1 MVPLFTQCFSDKCL
15 RSVITFEAER
25 GYRNALCNNM
35 RFKNF
40 LFPRVSKLC
49 SKSKHKIAEKL
60 LVEADR
66 YDAASVTD
74 RSKLLNKVSV
84 LMGYNGLQD
93 LIESERAQK
102 ESVKMLKDGMGDF
115 DVSLACKQFPSIIF
129 GCSPPIEL
137 YDDGL
142 LSSEISK
149 EFLSSSVGTKWV
161 NPDSP
166 SESWTSLYPC
176 LPDGNPSFLRGES
189 ANDLP
194 LSSEPLNLE
203 AETDTDVQLTLE
215 ESSTRAGLEI
225 GEKAEESSTRAELE
239 IDEQAASVELILDK
253 SISFI
258 PRLTKRQFGQLENSG
273 FHTVGS
279 LDVLQNAT
287 NSVALRKLLHH
298 FPRTYA
304 DLQNAQIGIA
314 DGQYL
319 IFVGN
324 ILSSRGVRAGLSFS
338 YLEIVVE
345 GEVDSESSAEHVF
358 NASGS
363 RSKRKIYVHLKKF
376 FRGTR
381 YASFPFL
388 RSIGSK
394 YKEGDIACVSGKVRT
409 MRKDGH
415 YEMREYNMDVLEDEQ
430 DSSARAEGRPFP
442 IYPSRGGLKPNFLKD
457 IIARALKALP
467 SNVDPIP
474 QDVTQDFG
482 LLCLRD
488 AYFGIHLPKNLSEAD
503 LARKR
508 LVFDEFFYLQLG
520 RLFQMLEG
528 LGTEVEKDV
537 LLDKYRKPELNAVFT
552 EEWSSLTKQLLKALP
567 YSLTSSQ
574 LSAVSEIIWDIKR
587 PLPMNRLL
595 QGDVGCG
602 KTVVAFLACMEVI
615 GAGYQAAF
623 MVPTEL
629 LAVQHYNHLLDL
641 LEKMEQVDCK
651 PSIAL
656 LTGSTSSKQSR
667 LIREACISFLGL
679 QTGGI
684 SLVIGT
690 HSLIAD
696 KVEFSALRIAVVDEQ
711 HRFGVIQR
719 GTFNSKLY
727 YNSISSKTAASNS
740 DGPLNGDV
748 CMAPHVLA
756 MSATPIP
763 RSLALALFGDMS
775 LTQITGLPPG
785 RQPVETYIVEGN
797 ERGLERVYQMITDE
811 VEAGGRVYL
820 VYPVI
825 GQSEQLP
832 QLHAASAEFEAMS
845 SRFENYS
852 CGLLHGRM
860 KSNEKDEALRRFRT
874 GETHILLSTQVI
886 EIGVDVPEA
895 SMMVVMNAERFGIA
909 QLHQL
914 RGRVGRGAR
923 KSKCVLL
930 ASTAGGLCRLK
941 VLEKSS
947 DGFYLANMDLLL
959 RGPGDLL
966 GKKQSGHLPEFP
978 IARLEIDGNI
988 IQEAHLAALKVL
1000 GISPDLQKF
1009 PDLKAE
1015 LSMRQPLCLLGD

>member
-1 MVPLFTQCFSDKCL
+1 MALSFSLVQACGMCFSDKCL

-25 GYRNALCNNM
+25 GYRNALCNKM

-49 SKSKHKIAEKL
+49 SQSKHKIAEKL
-60 LVEADR
+60 LVKADR
-66 YDAASVTD
+66 YDAARVTD

-84 LMGYNGLQD
+84 LMGYNGLQE

-102 ESVKMLKDGMGDF
+102 ESIMKLNDDVGDF

-137 YDDGL
+137 YDETSCWSVKNGL
-142 LSSEISK
+142 LSSEICK
-149 EFLSSSVGTKWV
+149 EFRSSSMGTNWV
-161 NPDSP
+161 NPDSL
-166 SESWTSLYPC
+166 SESQPSLYPC
-176 LPDGNPSFLRGES
+176 LPAENSSSLGEES
-189 ANDLP
+189 ACDLP
-194 LSSEPLNLE
+194 LSTESLNLE
-203 AETDTDVQLTLE
+203 AETVTDLPEQKTDTVVKLAVE
-215 ESSTRAGLEI
+215 ESSTRAGF
-225 GEKAEESSTRAELE
+225 E
-239 IDEQAASVELILDK
+239 IDEKATSVELILDK
-253 SISFI
+253 PISYI
-258 PRLTKRQFGQLENSG
+258 PRLTKRRFAQLENSG
-273 FHTVGS
+273 FHT
-279 LDVLQNAT
+279 
-287 NSVALRKLLHH
+287 LRKLLHH

-319 IFVGN
+319 IFVGK
-324 ILSSRGVRAGLSFS
+324 ILSSRGVKAGFSFS
-338 YLEIVVE
+338 FLEILVG
-345 GEVDSESSAEHVF
+345 GEVDDNESSAEHVF
-358 NASGS
+358 NASGC
-363 RSKRKIYVHLKKF
+363 RSKRKICLHLKKF
-376 FRGTR
+376 FRGAR
-381 YASFPFL
+381 YTCLPFL
-388 RSIGSK
+388 RSIEGK
-394 YKEGDIACVSGKVRT
+394 YKEGDIVCVSGKVRT

-415 YEMREYNMDVLEDEQ
+415 YEMREYDMDVLEDEQ
-430 DSSARAEGRPFP
+430 DSSARGEGRPFP
-442 IYPSRGGLKPNFLKD
+442 IYPSRAGLKPNFLKD
-457 IIARALKALP
+457 IIARALEALP

-474 QDVTQDFG
+474 QDVTQDLG

-488 AYFGIHLPKNLSEAD
+488 AYFGIHQPKNLSEAD

-508 LVFDEFFYLQLG
+508 LVFDEFFYLQLA
-520 RLFQMLEG
+520 RLFQMLES
-528 LGTEVEKDV
+528 LGTQVEKDV
-537 LLDKYRKPELNAVFT
+537 LLDKYRKPEVNAVFT
-552 EEWSSLTKQLLKALP
+552 EEWSSLTKELLKVLP
-567 YSLTSSQ
+567 FSLTPSQ

-629 LAVQHYNHLLDL
+629 LAVQHYQHLLDL

-651 PSIAL
+651 PSVAL
-656 LTGSTSSKQSR
+656 LTGSTSAKQSR
-667 LIREACISFLGL
+667 LIREGL
-679 QTGGI
+679 QTGDI
-684 SLVIGT
+684 SLVFGT

-719 GTFNSKLY
+719 GRFNSKLY
-727 YNSISSKTAASNS
+727 YNSISSKMAASNS
-740 DGPLNGDV
+740 DGPLNSNV

-785 RQPVETYIVEGN
+785 RQPVETYIIEGN
-797 ERGLERVYQMITDE
+797 ERGFEKVYQMITDE

-845 SRFENYS
+845 SRFESYN
-852 CGLLHGRM
+852 CGLLHGKM

-874 GETHILLSTQVI
+874 GETRILLSTQVI

-923 KSKCVLL
+923 KSKCILT
-930 ASTAGGLCRLK
+930 ASTAGSLCRLK

-947 DGFYLANMDLLL
+947 DGFYLANMDLLQ

-1000 GISPDLQKF
+1000 GMSPDLQKF

>member
-1 MVPLFTQCFSDKCL
+1 MLWDFSFSLDIGAVGSPEDDDSMCFSEKCL

-35 RFKNF
+35 RYCYLFKNF

-49 SKSKHKIAEKL
+49 SKSKHKISEKL

-102 ESVKMLKDGMGDF
+102 ESVMKLKDGMGDF

-137 YDDGL
+137 YYDGL
-142 LSSEISK
+142 LSSEICK

-176 LPDGNPSFLRGES
+176 LPDGNPSFLREES

-225 GEKAEESSTRAELE
+225 DEKAEESSTRAGLE
-239 IDEQAASVELILDK
+239 IDEQAAS
-253 SISFI
+253 
-258 PRLTKRQFGQLENSG
+258 
-273 FHTVGS
+273 
-279 LDVLQNAT
+279 
-287 NSVALRKLLHH
+287 LRKLLHH

-381 YASFPFL
+381 YTSFPFL

-508 LVFDEFFYLQLG
+508 LVFDEFFYLQVIYIYFAMQ
-520 RLFQMLEG
+520 LF
-528 LGTEVEKDV
+528 
-537 LLDKYRKPELNAVFT
+537 
-552 EEWSSLTKQLLKALP
+552 S
-567 YSLTSSQ
+567 YSTLIPHTHK
-574 LSAVSEIIWDIKR
+574 IKW
-587 PLPMNRLL
+587 
-595 QGDVGCG
+595 
-602 KTVVAFLACMEVI
+602 F
-615 GAGYQAAF
+615 
-623 MVPTEL
+623 
-629 LAVQHYNHLLDL
+629 
-641 LEKMEQVDCK
+641 
-651 PSIAL
+651 
-656 LTGSTSSKQSR
+656 
-667 LIREACISFLGL
+667 
-679 QTGGI
+679 
-684 SLVIGT
+684 
-690 HSLIAD
+690 
-696 KVEFSALRIAVVDEQ
+696 
-711 HRFGVIQR
+711 
-719 GTFNSKLY
+719 
-727 YNSISSKTAASNS
+727 
-740 DGPLNGDV
+740 
-748 CMAPHVLA
+748 
-756 MSATPIP
+756 
-763 RSLALALFGDMS
+763 
-775 LTQITGLPPG
+775 
-785 RQPVETYIVEGN
+785 
-797 ERGLERVYQMITDE
+797 
-811 VEAGGRVYL
+811 
-820 VYPVI
+820 
-825 GQSEQLP
+825 
-832 QLHAASAEFEAMS
+832 
-845 SRFENYS
+845 
-852 CGLLHGRM
+852 
-860 KSNEKDEALRRFRT
+860 
-874 GETHILLSTQVI
+874 
-886 EIGVDVPEA
+886 
-895 SMMVVMNAERFGIA
+895 
-909 QLHQL
+909 
-914 RGRVGRGAR
+914 
-923 KSKCVLL
+923 
-930 ASTAGGLCRLK
+930 
-941 VLEKSS
+941 
-947 DGFYLANMDLLL
+947 
-959 RGPGDLL
+959 
-966 GKKQSGHLPEFP
+966 
-978 IARLEIDGNI
+978 
-988 IQEAHLAALKVL
+988 
-1000 GISPDLQKF
+1000 
-1009 PDLKAE
+1009 
-1015 LSMRQPLCLLGD
+1015 

>member
-1 MVPLFTQCFSDKCL
+1 MAMSVLLVQACGMCFSDKCL

-49 SKSKHKIAEKL
+49 SQSKHKIAEKL

-74 RSKLLNKVSV
+74 RSKLLNK
-84 LMGYNGLQD
+84 
-93 LIESERAQK
+93 
-102 ESVKMLKDGMGDF
+102 
-115 DVSLACKQFPSIIF
+115 
-129 GCSPPIEL
+129 
-137 YDDGL
+137 
-142 LSSEISK
+142 
-149 EFLSSSVGTKWV
+149 
-161 NPDSP
+161 
-166 SESWTSLYPC
+166 
-176 LPDGNPSFLRGES
+176 
-189 ANDLP
+189 
-194 LSSEPLNLE
+194 
-203 AETDTDVQLTLE
+203 
-215 ESSTRAGLEI
+215 
-225 GEKAEESSTRAELE
+225 
-239 IDEQAASVELILDK
+239 
-253 SISFI
+253 
-258 PRLTKRQFGQLENSG
+258 
-273 FHTVGS
+273 
-279 LDVLQNAT
+279 
-287 NSVALRKLLHH
+287 LRKLLHH

-363 RSKRKIYVHLKKF
+363 RSKQKIYVHLKKF

-381 YASFPFL
+381 YTSLPFL
-388 RSIGSK
+388 ISIGSK

-528 LGTEVEKDV
+528 LGTQVEKDV

-667 LIREACISFLGL
+667 LIREGL
-679 QTGGI
+679 QTGEI

-719 GTFNSKLY
+719 GRFNSKLY

-845 SRFENYS
+845 SRFESYS

-860 KSNEKDEALRRFRT
+860 KSNDKDEALRRFRT

-923 KSKCVLL
+923 KSKCVLI
-930 ASTAGGLCRLK
+930 ASTAGSLCRLK

-1000 GISPDLQKF
+1000 GMSPDLQKF

>member
-1 MVPLFTQCFSDKCL
+1 MLWDFSFSLDIGAVGSPEDDDSMCFSEKCL

-49 SKSKHKIAEKL
+49 SKSKHKISEKL

-102 ESVKMLKDGMGDF
+102 ESVMKLKDGMGDF

-137 YDDGL
+137 YYDGL
-142 LSSEISK
+142 LSSEICK

-176 LPDGNPSFLRGES
+176 LPDGNPSFLREES

-225 GEKAEESSTRAELE
+225 DEKAEESSTRAGLE
-239 IDEQAASVELILDK
+239 IDEQAAS
-253 SISFI
+253 
-258 PRLTKRQFGQLENSG
+258 
-273 FHTVGS
+273 
-279 LDVLQNAT
+279 
-287 NSVALRKLLHH
+287 LRKLLHH

-381 YASFPFL
+381 YTSFPFL

-508 LVFDEFFYLQLG
+508 LVFDEFFYLQVIYIYFAMQ
-520 RLFQMLEG
+520 LF
-528 LGTEVEKDV
+528 
-537 LLDKYRKPELNAVFT
+537 
-552 EEWSSLTKQLLKALP
+552 S
-567 YSLTSSQ
+567 YSTLIPHTHK
-574 LSAVSEIIWDIKR
+574 IKW
-587 PLPMNRLL
+587 
-595 QGDVGCG
+595 
-602 KTVVAFLACMEVI
+602 F
-615 GAGYQAAF
+615 
-623 MVPTEL
+623 
-629 LAVQHYNHLLDL
+629 
-641 LEKMEQVDCK
+641 
-651 PSIAL
+651 
-656 LTGSTSSKQSR
+656 
-667 LIREACISFLGL
+667 
-679 QTGGI
+679 
-684 SLVIGT
+684 
-690 HSLIAD
+690 
-696 KVEFSALRIAVVDEQ
+696 
-711 HRFGVIQR
+711 
-719 GTFNSKLY
+719 
-727 YNSISSKTAASNS
+727 
-740 DGPLNGDV
+740 
-748 CMAPHVLA
+748 
-756 MSATPIP
+756 
-763 RSLALALFGDMS
+763 
-775 LTQITGLPPG
+775 
-785 RQPVETYIVEGN
+785 
-797 ERGLERVYQMITDE
+797 
-811 VEAGGRVYL
+811 
-820 VYPVI
+820 
-825 GQSEQLP
+825 
-832 QLHAASAEFEAMS
+832 
-845 SRFENYS
+845 
-852 CGLLHGRM
+852 
-860 KSNEKDEALRRFRT
+860 
-874 GETHILLSTQVI
+874 
-886 EIGVDVPEA
+886 
-895 SMMVVMNAERFGIA
+895 
-909 QLHQL
+909 
-914 RGRVGRGAR
+914 
-923 KSKCVLL
+923 
-930 ASTAGGLCRLK
+930 
-941 VLEKSS
+941 
-947 DGFYLANMDLLL
+947 
-959 RGPGDLL
+959 
-966 GKKQSGHLPEFP
+966 
-978 IARLEIDGNI
+978 
-988 IQEAHLAALKVL
+988 
-1000 GISPDLQKF
+1000 
-1009 PDLKAE
+1009 
-1015 LSMRQPLCLLGD
+1015 

>member
-1 MVPLFTQCFSDKCL
+1 MAMSVLLVQACGMCFSDKCL

-49 SKSKHKIAEKL
+49 SQSKHKIAEKL

-102 ESVKMLKDGMGDF
+102 ESVMKLKDGMGDF

-142 LSSEISK
+142 LSSEICK

-176 LPDGNPSFLRGES
+176 LPDGNPSFLREES
-189 ANDLP
+189 ADDLP

-203 AETDTDVQLTLE
+203 AETDIDVQLTLE

-225 GEKAEESSTRAELE
+225 DEKAEESSTRVGLE
-239 IDEQAASVELILDK
+239 IDEQAAFVELILDK

-273 FHTVGS
+273 FHT
-279 LDVLQNAT
+279 
-287 NSVALRKLLHH
+287 LRKLLHH

-363 RSKRKIYVHLKKF
+363 RSKQKIYVHLKKF

-381 YASFPFL
+381 YTSLPFL
-388 RSIGSK
+388 ISIGSK

-508 LVFDEFFYLQLG
+508 LVFDEFFYLQ
-520 RLFQMLEG
+520 
-528 LGTEVEKDV
+528 
-537 LLDKYRKPELNAVFT
+537 
-552 EEWSSLTKQLLKALP
+552 
-567 YSLTSSQ
+567 
-574 LSAVSEIIWDIKR
+574 
-587 PLPMNRLL
+587 
-595 QGDVGCG
+595 GDVGCG

-667 LIREACISFLGL
+667 LIREGL
-679 QTGGI
+679 QTGEI

-719 GTFNSKLY
+719 GRFNSKLY

-845 SRFENYS
+845 SRFESYS

-860 KSNEKDEALRRFRT
+860 KSNDKDEALRRFRT

-923 KSKCVLL
+923 KSKCVLI
-930 ASTAGGLCRLK
+930 ASTAGSLCRLK

-1000 GISPDLQKF
+1000 GMSPDLQKF